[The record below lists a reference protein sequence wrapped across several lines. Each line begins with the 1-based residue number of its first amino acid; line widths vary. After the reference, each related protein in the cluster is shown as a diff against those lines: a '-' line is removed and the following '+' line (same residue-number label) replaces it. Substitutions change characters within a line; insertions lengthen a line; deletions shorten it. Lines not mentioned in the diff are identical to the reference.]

1 MLLTAQRPITNSY
14 AVEASG
20 WDSTQSFFVEKC
32 ELEWNEETGKHLAL
46 SRSLCPGAMIFLR
59 LLQPTSA
66 DRSLPVAYRTQQIGV
81 TAEGQQQFRL
91 AQLQPSGGSKDK
103 SK

>member
-14 AVEASG
+14 PVEASG
-20 WDSTQSFFVEKC
+20 WDNTQSFFVEKC
-32 ELEWNEETGKHLAL
+32 ALGWNEETGKYLAL

-81 TAEGQQQFRL
+81 TAEGHQQFRL
-91 AQLQPSGGSKDK
+91 NQLQPSSGSKDR
-103 SK
+103 ST